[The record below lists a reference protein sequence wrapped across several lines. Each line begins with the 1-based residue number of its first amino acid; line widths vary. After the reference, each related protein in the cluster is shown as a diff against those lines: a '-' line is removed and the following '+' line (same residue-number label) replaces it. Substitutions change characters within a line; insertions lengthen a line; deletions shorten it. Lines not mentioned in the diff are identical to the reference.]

1 MSRDVFD
8 RRVWYRE
15 CDIALDTNLLHF
27 RLTFVLPQRRI
38 GSCADAFI
46 RRSRRNCNPGRL
58 FSQLCRSSSLELLF
72 SCHFGLA
79 AASVDTLRRSES
91 SESTAAFGESRLFH
105 QGASSPGHP
114 GRTALR
120 AADQA
125 DASQDEIWHHVQLY
139 SLCGRFPAV
148 SIESKRR

>member
-1 MSRDVFD
+1 MTICFISFSH
-8 RRVWYRE
+8 
-15 CDIALDTNLLHF
+15 L
-27 RLTFVLPQRRI
+27 
-38 GSCADAFI
+38 SCYNA
-46 RRSRRNCNPGRL
+46 RSVHVPTHSCRSRRNCNPGRL

-105 QGASSPGHP
+105 QGTPSPGHP
-114 GRTALR
+114 GRAALR

-125 DASQDEIWHHVQLY
+125 DASQDEIRYHVQLY
-139 SLCGRFPAV
+139 SLCGRSPAV
-148 SIESKRR
+148 SIESERP